1 MNDHVALASGFE
13 ALVVAHPRR
22 DGLIERRRGY
32 LLLAVFALYTGAL
45 LQPWGCVLAQ
55 QTQRQYGKARPTTR
69 TRTSIV
75 GILSWIVMGL
85 IVGVLAK
92 FIMPGR
98 DPGGL
103 VITVALGI
111 GGAFVGGYIGSFLGI
126 GTVSGFNVPSIFI
139 ATLGAIVLL
148 ALYRA
153 LKR

>member
-1 MNDHVALASGFE
+1 M
-13 ALVVAHPRR
+13 
-22 DGLIERRRGY
+22 
-32 LLLAVFALYTGAL
+32 
-45 LQPWGCVLAQ
+45 
-55 QTQRQYGKARPTTR
+55 
-69 TRTSIV
+69 

-98 DPGGL
+98 DPGGFI
-103 VITVALGI
+103 ITVALGI

-126 GTVSGFNVPSIFI
+126 GAVSGFNLASIFI